1 MGSIPS
7 LSESNPGVKA
17 VFEFNIIV
25 APEDMETVTKGGII
39 ITHDTKEKGDTAAM
53 RGRLIDFS
61 PLAFNYDTWP
71 EGAKRPE
78 AGDVVLYAR
87 YAGVLFDGLDG
98 KKYRAMK
105 DKDLVLAFETGPEG
119 Q

>member
-1 MGSIPS
+1 MGTIPQ
-7 LSESNPGVKA
+7 LNDCNPGVKA
-17 VFEFNIIV
+17 VFEFNVII
-25 APEDMETVTKGGII
+25 APEDMEAVTKGGII
-39 ITHDTKEKGDTAAM
+39 VPLDTKEKGDTSAM
-53 RGRLIDFS
+53 RGRLVEFS

-71 EGAKRPE
+71 DGAKRPE
-78 AGDVVLYAR
+78 AGDEVLFGR

-105 DKDLVLAFETGPEG
+105 DKDLILAFVSPEG